1 MNLKRAVS
9 TAVLAMIALPA
20 LAETQACS
28 EQELDMAAA
37 FLKENGKRKASEDD
51 QGAIAAACKPWP
63 GKEPYTIG
71 VFVYEGEKQDG
82 KRLLVALLDRPQG
95 KVVASNWTVA
105 EEDAIMRYV
114 DGIRIDTAR
123 YLLQPGLRAFGVDI
137 NTYSPRYA
145 EGGYGPMRTLY
156 VREGAAIRPVLSDM
170 PVSRWSYLGEMQWE
184 TGNDYNPRLSRKSN
198 VSTTPSA
205 SLRRA
210 PRALRTFS
218 SCVNQTRRMR
228 SPLLSCCVTTASSI
242 RCRRSRVR
250 RPGRRQG
257 DINPLRAG

>member
-1 MNLKRAVS
+1 MNLKRAVC

-20 LAETQACS
+20 LAEAQACS

-51 QGAIAAACKPWP
+51 QGAIATACKPWP

-82 KRLLVALLDRPQG
+82 KRLLVALFDRAQA
-95 KVVASNWTVA
+95 KVIASNWTVA

-123 YLLQPGLRAFGVDI
+123 YQLQPGLRAFGVDI

-184 TGNDYNPRLSRKSN
+184 TGNDQEPAPEPEIERFDYTISIAATRTKGFADLLVMRKSN
-198 VSTTPSA
+198 QKDAKPTTQL
-205 SLRRA
+205 LRYDGK
-210 PRALRTFS
+210 
-218 SCVNQTRRMR
+218 QY
-228 SPLLSCCVTTASSI
+228 PL
-242 RCRRSRVR
+242 
-250 RPGRRQG
+250 PQE
-257 DINPLRAG
+257 